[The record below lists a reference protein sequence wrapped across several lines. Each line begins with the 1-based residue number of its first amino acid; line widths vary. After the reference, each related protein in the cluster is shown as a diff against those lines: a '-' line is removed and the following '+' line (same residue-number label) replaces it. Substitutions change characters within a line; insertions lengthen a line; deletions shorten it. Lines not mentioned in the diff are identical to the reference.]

1 MAFEKASE
9 LGFLVCKACV
19 KSTGCVLLGNH
30 QGGRISV
37 SQPEK
42 YQVIMVILEY
52 GDFMNRSQFT
62 LPVMI
67 IGSESKWS
75 KNMVEAALV

>member
-9 LGFLVCKACV
+9 LGFLVCKTCV
-19 KSTGCVLLGNH
+19 KSTGFVLLGDH

-37 SQPEK
+37 RQPEK
-42 YQVIMVILEY
+42 YQVVMVVLEY
-52 GDFMNRSQFT
+52 EDFMNRSQFT

-67 IGSESKWS
+67 IRSESEWS
-75 KNMVEAALV
+75 KSMVEAALV